1 MNEVLW
7 LALML
12 TTFTG
17 VLLAFRFFGRTGLYI
32 WTAMGVIL
40 ANLQVLKI
48 VQLFGLTATMG
59 NIIYGSLFLVTDIL
73 NEFYGEKEAR
83 KAVYAG
89 FFALIDTTIIMQL
102 CLVFSPAPEDFIQPA
117 LAEIFGFLPRVA
129 AASLIAYLIS
139 QLHDVWA
146 YALWRKVL
154 PGNRWLWVRNNFST
168 MISQLID
175 SVLFCTLAF
184 AGVYPQEVFWSVL
197 VTTYLFKFVTALL
210 DTPFIYLSVGVWKR
224 LDPSLK

>member
-89 FFALIDTTIIMQL
+89 FFALIATTIIMQL
-102 CLVFSPAPEDFIQPA
+102 CLVFFPAPEDFIQPA

>member
-73 NEFYGEKEAR
+73 NEFYGEKRSEER
-83 KAVYAG
+83 
-89 FFALIDTTIIMQL
+89 
-102 CLVFSPAPEDFIQPA
+102 
-117 LAEIFGFLPRVA
+117 RVGKECR
-129 AASLIAYLIS
+129 
-139 QLHDVWA
+139 VR
-146 YALWRKVL
+146 WR
-154 PGNRWLWVRNNFST
+154 R
-168 MISQLID
+168 
-175 SVLFCTLAF
+175 SVT
-184 AGVYPQEVFWSVL
+184 
-197 VTTYLFKFVTALL
+197 
-210 DTPFIYLSVGVWKR
+210 
-224 LDPSLK
+224 